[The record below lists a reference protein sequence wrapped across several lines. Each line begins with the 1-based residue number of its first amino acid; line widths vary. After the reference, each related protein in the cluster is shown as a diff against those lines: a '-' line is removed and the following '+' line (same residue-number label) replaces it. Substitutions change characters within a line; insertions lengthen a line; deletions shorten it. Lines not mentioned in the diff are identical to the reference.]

1 MAPVVAPPPKPIR
14 KKLVRRTGPD
24 RSQALRRAVQL
35 AFFALNAWIGIG
47 VLPVCP
53 LLRDRRAQHVG
64 RPSPGRRG
72 LAPDRL
78 DDESEG
84 ASGQRTDAAPAP
96 RRDVPADR
104 LSRRLLDLPQE
115 LLRLAVSGGN
125 RLGVP
130 VAAGT
135 PDLRPQFPT
144 AAQAGRRVAQPEVPA
159 ARSVPVR
166 RGLDVRAGDPRFS
179 GRPVRHR
186 GRREDAQLL
195 PLPGPRRAASW
206 SRCW

>member
-14 KKLVRRTGPD
+14 KKLVRRAGPD
-24 RSQALRRAVQL
+24 RSQALRRTVQL
-35 AFFALNAWIGIG
+35 AFFALNAWIGIEFYLFVRYYETG
-47 VLPVCP
+47 GRSVW
-53 LLRDRRAQHVG
+53 AG
-64 RPSPGRRG
+64 RPPGVEG
-72 LAPDRL
+72 WLPIASMMNLKVLA
-78 DDESEG
+78 
-84 ASGQRTDAAPAP
+84 GQRTDAAPAP

-115 LLRLAVSGGN
+115 LLRLAVSGGD

-130 VAAGT
+130 LAART
-135 PDLRPQFPT
+135 ADLRPQFPP

-159 ARSVPVR
+159 ARAVPVC
-166 RGLDVRAGDPRFS
+166 RGLHVGGGDSRVS

-195 PLPGPRRAASW
+195 PATWA
-206 SRCW
+206 